1 MATRQP
7 AATPHGVRDRI
18 VLTGITAIGHHGV
31 FEHEKRNGQPFV
43 VDVVLYTDT
52 RTAEASDD
60 VADTAHYGVL
70 AERVTDVI
78 ASGPYNLIEKLA
90 GELASMVLAEFDVAA
105 VDITVHKPQA
115 PIEVPFGDV
124 AVSVHRARDSGER
137 QAQGE
142 GS

>member
-7 AATPHGVRDRI
+7 VEAPRGGWDRI
-18 VLTGITAIGHHGV
+18 AVNGITAIGHHGV

-43 VDVVLYTDT
+43 VDVVLHTDN
-52 RTAEASDD
+52 RAAEASDD

-70 AERVTDVI
+70 AERVTEVI
-78 ASGPYNLIEKLA
+78 ASGPYDLIEKLA

-124 AVSVHRARDSGER
+124 SVHIHRERA
-137 QAQGE
+137 
-142 GS
+142 

>member
-7 AATPHGVRDRI
+7 ADAPRGGRDRI
-18 VLTGITAIGHHGV
+18 TLNGITAIGHHGV

-43 VDVVLYTDT
+43 VDVVLHTDT
-52 RTAEASDD
+52 RAAEASDD

-70 AERVTDVI
+70 AERVTEVI

-90 GELASMVLAEFDVAA
+90 GELAAMVLDEFDVAA

-124 AVSVHRARDSGER
+124 SVHIHRERA
-137 QAQGE
+137 
-142 GS
+142 

>member
-1 MATRQP
+1 MPGHQP
-7 AATPHGVRDRI
+7 PAHHGPRDRI
-18 VLTGITAIGHHGV
+18 ALTGITATGYHGV

-43 VDVVLYTDT
+43 VDVVLYTDL
-52 RTAEASDD
+52 RPAGASDD

-78 ASGPYNLIEKLA
+78 TSGPYNLIETLAGKLA
-90 GELASMVLAEFDVAA
+90 EMVLAEFAVEA

-124 AVSVHRARDSGER
+124 SIQIHRER
-137 QAQGE
+137 A
-142 GS
+142 

>member
-1 MATRQP
+1 MPGHQP
-7 AATPHGVRDRI
+7 PAHHGPRDRI
-18 VLTGITAIGHHGV
+18 ALNGITATGHHGV

-43 VDVVLYTDT
+43 VDVVLYTDL
-52 RTAEASDD
+52 RPAEASDD

-78 ASGPYNLIEKLA
+78 ASGPYNLIETLAGKLA
-90 GELASMVLAEFDVAA
+90 EMVLAEFAVDA

-124 AVSVHRARDSGER
+124 SIQIHRER
-137 QAQGE
+137 A
-142 GS
+142 